1 MDWLSDPNLF
11 QWVIL
16 PVLIFLA
23 RVSDVTLGTMR
34 IIFLARGN
42 RLVAPLLGFFEVLI
56 WITAISQIMQNLGN
70 VVTYIAYAAG
80 FAAGNYVG
88 MTIEQRL
95 AVGTLNVRTILSG
108 PVEVLVDEL
117 RGAGFG
123 VTRVEGQGS
132 SGVVHLIYTVIRRKD
147 LNRVADIIHSV
158 NPKAFISV
166 DELQTAQAGVFPPAA
181 RGHWGLFRL
190 KGKR

>member
-1 MDWLSDPNLF
+1 MDWITDPNLF
-11 QWVIL
+11 HWVIL

-23 RVSDVTLGTMR
+23 RVIDVTLGTLR

-56 WITAISQIMQNLGN
+56 WITAISQIMQNLEN
-70 VVTYIAYAAG
+70 VASFIAYAAG
-80 FAAGNYVG
+80 FAAGNYIG

-108 PVEVLVDEL
+108 PVDEL
-117 RGAGFG
+117 IAALREAGYG
-123 VTRVEGQGS
+123 VTEVEGLGA
-132 SGVVHLIYTVIRRKD
+132 SGAVHLIYTVIRRKD
-147 LNRVADIIHSV
+147 LSRVAEIIHAV
-158 NPKAFISV
+158 RPKAFISV
-166 DELQTAQAGVFPPAA
+166 EELQTVQAGVFPTVT